1 MEASEERLDEQ
12 QLRAKSTA
20 ELVRHAVEESRLL
33 VKAEVLHAKEEMRA
47 ELRAVKRGA
56 ILAGA
61 AVAAALCGLSV
72 LLVALAMV
80 LPMAEALAALIVGLV
95 LLLAAGIGAF
105 WAYRSV
111 PRKPLARTQE
121 RLKKDFLFAR
131 EQFQ

>member
-1 MEASEERLDEQ
+1 MEASEQRLDEQ

-47 ELRAVKRGA
+47 ELRAAKRGA
-56 ILAGA
+56 ILAGV
-61 AVAAALCGLSV
+61 AVTAALCGLSV
-72 LLVALAMV
+72 LLVALALV

-95 LLLAAGIGAF
+95 LLFAAGLGAF
-105 WAYRSV
+105 LAYKSV